1 MFRLTRLPFRSLA
14 GPLLAMGLW
23 LSAPGV
29 RAEDG
34 AAFVM
39 IKCGNVQITSK
50 ELPAQK
56 TIAINRGK
64 IMALYYEKEE
74 VVNSVKVSTLSGE
87 VILLTKS
94 LDKSI
99 LLPTTSLT
107 PGEYTLEVGSAGQK
121 IESRLVVK

>member
-1 MFRLTRLPFRSLA
+1 MFRLCSISLRTLA
-14 GPLLAMGLW
+14 APLLAMGLW
-23 LSAPGV
+23 LSALGV
-29 RAEDG
+29 RADD
-34 AAFVM
+34 AVAFVS
-39 IKCGNVQITSK
+39 IKCGNVQISRQ

-64 IMALYYEKEE
+64 VMALYYDKEE
-74 VVNSVKVSTLSGE
+74 VVNSVKVSTLAGE

-94 LDKSI
+94 LDKAI

-107 PGEYTLEVGSAGQK
+107 PGEYVIEVGSAGQK